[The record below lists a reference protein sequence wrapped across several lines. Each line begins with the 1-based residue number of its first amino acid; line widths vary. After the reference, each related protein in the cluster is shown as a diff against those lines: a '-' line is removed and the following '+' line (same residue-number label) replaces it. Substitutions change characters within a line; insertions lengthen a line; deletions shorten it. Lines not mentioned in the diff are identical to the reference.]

1 MKVRMLV
8 PLALVISDN
17 TLNWLHPSKC
27 SSISDAPFLLL
38 PTLSPT
44 VFSKCSFQGW
54 FQGMESRRRSPW
66 IFGST
71 PLSLT
76 HLLKSVLYFGNS
88 YILLGNLGGNGNK
101 QAREGQD
108 WWFVPIDCLPRCSRL
123 QQKFWSI
130 IEARELSI
138 QMGSQFHLS
147 RDMLTISPPGLARNC
162 STALSSW
169 WWPWLFL
176 NLLLMWDLPT
186 TKLTFNSK
194 FSSIPWHLS
203 SPMSTASI
211 GKTAWS
217 QLSLNLE

>member
-1 MKVRMLV
+1 MCIRDRSHVNHFQCIEIFPDKILSSLIKLQACNRSMPLMSLMLTPSVLTFSNLVSHTLMKVRMPV
-8 PLALVISDN
+8 PLVLVIFDN
-17 TLNWLHPSKC
+17 THKC

-71 PLSLT
+71 PLSLA

-108 WWFVPIDCLPRCSRL
+108 W
-123 QQKFWSI
+123 
-130 IEARELSI
+130 
-138 QMGSQFHLS
+138 
-147 RDMLTISPPGLARNC
+147 
-162 STALSSW
+162 
-169 WWPWLFL
+169 
-176 NLLLMWDLPT
+176 
-186 TKLTFNSK
+186 
-194 FSSIPWHLS
+194 
-203 SPMSTASI
+203 
-211 GKTAWS
+211 
-217 QLSLNLE
+217 